1 MEDRKDK
8 LRRADA
14 VRRRLAGGRRPRAV
28 DHRRLARTLSLGTL
42 AVAAAIYWLAV
53 EYGVDM
59 RELTGYLGAS
69 FVFVTAACG
78 TGNRRGHR
86 PAGCEKVAK
95 PLAEKG
101 WLESLSGLDVDS
113 RVAFSN
119 CLSES
124 RSNLIA
130 MPGGNAPTLG

>member
-14 VRRRLAGGRRPRAV
+14 VRRRLAGGRRPRGV

-53 EYGVDM
+53 EYDVDM

-69 FVFVTAACG
+69 FVFVILFA
-78 TGNRRGHR
+78 
-86 PAGCEKVAK
+86 V
-95 PLAEKG
+95 LAVG
-101 WLESLSGLDVDS
+101 GAIVL
-113 RVAFSN
+113 RVARK
-119 CLSES
+119 LQS
-124 RSNLIA
+124 RSQKGA
-130 MPGGNAPTLG
+130 DR

>member
-69 FVFVTAACG
+69 FVFVML
-78 TGNRRGHR
+78 
-86 PAGCEKVAK
+86 
-95 PLAEKG
+95 LAVLAIG
-101 WLESLSGLDVDS
+101 GAIVL
-113 RVAFSN
+113 RVARK
-119 CLSES
+119 LQS
-124 RSNLIA
+124 RSRKRA
-130 MPGGNAPTLG
+130 G